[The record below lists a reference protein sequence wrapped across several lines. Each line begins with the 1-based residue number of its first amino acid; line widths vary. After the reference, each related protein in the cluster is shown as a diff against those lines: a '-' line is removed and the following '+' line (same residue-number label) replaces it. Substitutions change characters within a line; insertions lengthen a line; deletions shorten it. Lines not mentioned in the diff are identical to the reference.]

1 MPRCAHHLRAG
12 RRHALNHAARGAID
26 PDVNPVFEAVS
37 RYFSLLAEPMRLRIL
52 HAICSEAKSVSQI
65 VSETGATQSNVS
77 RHLNTLYAAG
87 VLSRRKQG
95 NFIFYVVSD
104 ITMTNICR
112 MVCIN
117 VAALNEK
124 SGRNGDSALA
134 LANHFEVPD
143 SSMPVIRPL
152 RVRRARARPR

>member
-1 MPRCAHHLRAG
+1 M
-12 RRHALNHAARGAID
+12 NHAARGAIEHD
-26 PDVNPVFEAVS
+26 ANPVFEAVS

-52 HAICSEAKSVSQI
+52 HAICIEAKSVSQI
-65 VSETGATQSNVS
+65 VTETGATQSNVS

-117 VAALNEK
+117 VAALHEK

-143 SSMPVIRPL
+143 AAVPMIRPL
-152 RVRRARARPR
+152 RVRKTRVRSR